1 MFAFRA
7 LLLALLLFS
16 SVLGAVPVSGADGI
30 GVLEVF
36 DLPVGTED
44 LLVAPLADGSLLV
57 AVVTAGGTQFLLVPV
72 AEAGPVQTL
81 ASFPFVAR
89 AEPSPL
95 SVARLSASTSGQV
108 AVVFEADGAVRVA
121 ALDAARG
128 SQAFEVTISD
138 AAEIALHPTVAVHG
152 GEVHAAYYGVST
164 AGGRVCLV
172 ALAVDTGVEN
182 SRSCIAAAGTPFPAL
197 LRDGAATYLA
207 TTGPHR
213 TSLYAVGEGAMTP
226 LGDAPVGG
234 HAASLWVRVGQ
245 LQGVVSNGAVTQL
258 IAAPLDDLSQVTRT
272 ILPAP
277 SPTVS
282 VSATSADDGRL
293 VAAGSTAS
301 GSWVMREGGISQY
314 SVASR
319 DSVLAASAVTDAYGL
334 ARVLLAEGPLMAPT
348 VGAFSV
354 GDVTAVRASIQGP
367 ASVLPTDWALLHVT
381 LTAVRTPV
389 TVVGLGV
396 SAPEGWSA
404 QSPSFTQSLAAGEAA
419 SSDIRV
425 QPPAGAAPGD
435 YEIRVTPAVLGSSIP
450 HTSTYTLQVAAA
462 PSSISAEYRGSDLAL
477 EPGESTVVGVQ
488 VTNRGGAA
496 AVTEVRTGLA
506 AAGLTVSPASSKITV
521 ASGATE
527 TVSFVVTAGTSAL
540 PADAT
545 RLGFEVIPPDGSG
558 PTHLEVVVSV
568 IPVFLPALEV
578 GLADLSA
585 APGGGLALPARVV
598 NRGNTGGLVTVT
610 AATLGVPASALT
622 QPDNP
627 LLVPAFGSV
636 DAGLVFSV
644 PVSAVA
650 DQRYSVSVAATDAA
664 GSAVTGGRTLFGTVL
679 PVVGISA
686 TYEAGPT
693 VVPDGASSGTITVS
707 NLGNRPVT
715 FSLGFET
722 GGSGFTVFPDGM
734 PSGGLVVDPWSSL
747 DVPLTV
753 RASRDAAPGPLELAV
768 TISSDAGAPLV
779 VPLPVEVGEVHAFGM
794 RTLTP
799 EITVRDPAVERV
811 AVEVAL
817 SSGSNTPERVALD
830 FGGVAP
836 PLLEVLPDGTARP
849 LDEGELVVVPPF
861 ETATVRALV
870 PVGLAPGETTRS
882 VTVTA
887 DTLSGLT
894 ASHAVTIVRPL
905 ADPRVVDVTVLAPPR
920 GGVLHTV
927 FANISNGGLT
937 TATGLS
943 ARLVVDGALVGQ
955 EPLSPLSPGITR
967 LISFS
972 FVPRAETQVV
982 AVVLASDLPAYDA
995 DLTNN
1000 AASLT
1005 YATPGAAPVTPSGP
1019 LSGDQALPA
1028 FASLSIIALLGVALT
1043 EVGKSTFLSLL
1054 FLPLYVKLKPGEVL
1068 DQYLRG
1074 QIHGYI
1080 IANPGEHY
1088 NAIKEQLGVTNG
1100 ALAYHLRV
1108 LEKADYIRAARD
1120 GMYKRFYP
1128 VGVKIPKRRR
1138 LSTFQE
1144 SIVKTVRDK
1153 PALSQKDLAELL
1165 GVSNQVINYHIKQLE
1180 GANIIRL
1187 ERDGRSSRVFLGPDA
1202 PPEEKPAV
1210 GAAPASP

>member
-1 MFAFRA
+1 
-7 LLLALLLFS
+7 LFS

-36 DLPVGTED
+36 DLPVATED
-44 LLVAPLADGSLLV
+44 ILVAPLADGSLLV
-57 AVVTAGGTQFLLVPV
+57 AVVTAGGTQFLLLPA

-95 SVARLSASTSGQV
+95 SVARLSASTTGHV

-121 ALDAARG
+121 ALDAAQG

-138 AAEIALHPTVAVHG
+138 AAEIALHPTVAVHA
-152 GEVHAAYYGVST
+152 GEVLAAYYGVST
-164 AGGRVCLV
+164 TGGRVCLV
-172 ALAVDTGVEN
+172 ALAFDTGDEN
-182 SRSCIAAAGTPFPAL
+182 SRSCVAARGAPFPAL
-197 LRDGAATYLA
+197 LRDGASTYLT
-207 TTGPHR
+207 TTGPQR
-213 TSLYAVGEGAMTP
+213 TSIYAVDGGA
-226 LGDAPVGG
+226 LVRVGDAPVGG
-234 HAASLWVRVGQ
+234 HAAALWVRAGQ
-245 LQGVVSNGAVTQL
+245 LQGVVSSGALTHLVT
-258 IAAPLDDLSQVTRT
+258 APLDDLSSVTRT
-272 ILPAP
+272 ALPVP

-282 VSATSADDGRL
+282 VAAAVANDGRL
-293 VAAGSTAS
+293 AAAGSTAS
-301 GSWVMREGGISQY
+301 GSWVLGEGGITHY
-314 SVASR
+314 TVAWR
-319 DSVLAASAVTDAYGL
+319 ESVLAASAVTDAYGL
-334 ARVLLAEGPLMAPT
+334 ARVLLAQGPLMAPT
-348 VGAFSV
+348 VGTFSV
-354 GDVTAVRASIQGP
+354 GDASAVQTSIEGP

-381 LTAVRTPV
+381 LKAVRTPV

-396 SAPEGWSA
+396 SVPEGWSA
-404 QSPSFTQSLAAGEAA
+404 QSPSITEALAAGETA

-425 QPPAGAAPGD
+425 QPPPGAPPGD
-435 YEIRVTPAVLGSSIP
+435 YEIRVTPAVLESSIP
-450 HTSTYTLQVAAA
+450 HTSTYTLQVAPA
-462 PSSISAEYRGSDLAL
+462 PSSVSAVYSGSALAL

-496 AVTEVRTGLA
+496 AVTEVRSGPA
-506 AAGLTVSPASSKITV
+506 AAGLTVSPPSSTV
-521 ASGATE
+521 TVPSGATE
-527 TVSFVVTAGTSAL
+527 TVWFVVSAAASAL
-540 PADAT
+540 PADGT
-545 RLGFEVIPPDGSG
+545 RLGFEVVPPDGSV
-558 PTHLEVVVSV
+558 PTRLEVVVSV
-568 IPVFLPALEV
+568 IPVFLPALVV

-585 APGGGLALPARVV
+585 APGGGMPLSVRVV
-598 NRGNTGGLVTVT
+598 NGGNAEGLVTVT
-610 AATLGVPASALT
+610 ADTLGLPPWALT
-622 QPDNP
+622 QPGHP
-627 LLVPAFGSV
+627 LQVPAFGSV
-636 DAGLVFSV
+636 DAGLVLSV
-644 PVSAVA
+644 PVNAVA
-650 DQRYSVSVAATDAA
+650 DQRYSVSVEAADAA
-664 GSAVTGGRTLFGTVL
+664 GAALAGTRTLFGTVL

-686 TYEAGPT
+686 TYEAGAAII
-693 VVPDGASSGTITVS
+693 PDGASSGTLTVS

-715 FSLGFET
+715 FSLGFGT
-722 GGSGFTVFPDGM
+722 GASGFTVFPDGM
-734 PSGGLVVDPWSSL
+734 PSGGLVIDAWSSL
-747 DVPLTV
+747 DVPLTL
-753 RASRDAAPGPLELAV
+753 RAPRDAAPGPLELTV

-779 VPLPVEVGEVHAFGM
+779 VPLPVDVAEVHAFGM
-794 RTLTP
+794 RALTP
-799 EITVRDPAVERV
+799 QLTVRDPAVERV
-811 AVEVAL
+811 VVEVAL
-817 SSGSNTPERVALD
+817 SSGSNTPELVALD
-830 FGGVAP
+830 FGGVSP
-836 PLLEVLPDGTARP
+836 PLLLVLPDGTARP
-849 LDEGELVVVPPF
+849 LDEGAPVLVPPF

-894 ASHAVTIVRPL
+894 ASHAVTITRPL
-905 ADPRVVDVTVLAPPR
+905 ADPRVVDLMILAPPR
-920 GGVLHTV
+920 GGALHTV

-943 ARLVVDGALVGQ
+943 ARLVVDGALVAQ

-972 FVPRAETQVV
+972 FVPRAEAQVV
-982 AVVLASDLPAYDA
+982 AVVLTSDLPAYDA
-995 DLTNN
+995 DLNNN

-1005 YATPGAAPVTPSGP
+1005 YATPGMAPVTPSGP
-1019 LSGDQALPA
+1019 FSSDQALPA
-1028 FASLSIIALLGVALT
+1028 AAASFSIIALIGVALT
-1043 EVGKSTFLSLL
+1043 EVGKSTFLSIL
-1054 FLPLYVKLKPGEVL
+1054 FLPLYVKLKPREVL

-1144 SIVKTVRDK
+1144 SIVKTVRDR
-1153 PALSQKDLAELL
+1153 PALSQKELGELL

-1187 ERDGRSSRVFLGPDA
+1187 ERDGRSSRIFLGPDA
-1202 PPEEKPAV
+1202 PPDEMPV
-1210 GAAPASP
+1210 GAAGSQA